1 MGFTMIDTCT
11 TSDDLP
17 RFLLE
22 QNILFSAR
30 RSYGNRKEPNTA
42 KPLLDL
48 YSVEKKVLFMGF
60 AMRMN
65 KLS

>member
-1 MGFTMIDTCT
+1 MIDTCT

-22 QNILFSAR
+22 LKNLFGAR
-30 RSYGNRKEPNTA
+30 RSYGNTKGPNTA

-48 YSVEKKVLFMGF
+48 YSVEKRVLFMGF

-65 KLS
+65 

>member
-22 QNILFSAR
+22 QKNFFGTR
-30 RSYGNRKEPNTA
+30 RSYGNTKEPNTA
-42 KPLLDL
+42 KPLLAL

-60 AMRMN
+60 AMGMN
-65 KLS
+65 